1 MEAAYSDP
9 RVRFYD
15 AGTKE
20 KRNAR
25 IQIDAAGRSVVG
37 GFPGL
42 HDGVIRH
49 SDYAKKEK
57 KGCNFCHSK
66 VAPTDKELMKKSLTD
81 AGKYY
86 QSHDH
91 SLTGFAAEK
100 K

>member
-1 MEAAYSDP
+1 MRAFKLVLPAALLAA
-9 RVRFYD
+9 RFLVCTTASY
-15 AGTKE
+15 GT
-20 KRNAR
+20 
-25 IQIDAAGRSVVG
+25 
-37 GFPGL
+37 P
-42 HDGVIRH
+42 
-49 SDYAKKEK
+49 DYAKKEK

-91 SLTGFAAEK
+91 SLEGYAADK

>member
-1 MEAAYSDP
+1 MRAFKLMLPA
-9 RVRFYD
+9 VLL
-15 AGTKE
+15 T
-20 KRNAR
+20 
-25 IQIDAAGRSVVG
+25 G
-37 GFPGL
+37 GFLVCTTAYGTP
-42 HDGVIRH
+42 
-49 SDYAKKEK
+49 DYAKKEK

-91 SLTGFAAEK
+91 SLTGFVADK